1 LNEEASKQALLV
13 TSWHL
18 PTMRGLARLLIP
30 LRRLQRQSCWAAP
43 GQVRSHRWS
52 SRRSLLL
59 TSWWE
64 SRQAAEAWI
73 ASDAFR
79 NFDEQARRLGA
90 RPYVELR
97 GPE

>member
-1 LNEEASKQALLV
+1 MMGESDQHALLV

-18 PTMRGLARLLIP
+18 STMRALPRLLLP
-30 LRRLQRQSCWAAP
+30 LRRLERDSCWAAP
-43 GQVRSHRWS
+43 GRVRSHRWL

-64 SRQAAEAWI
+64 SREAAEAWM
-73 ASDAFR
+73 ASAAFR
-79 NFDEQARRLGA
+79 EFNARARRLGA

-97 GPE
+97 KAE